1 MDKEILNIEAEY
13 WNSITSDAWKTTR
26 AMSLICDKKAINNR
40 FIAGNEMTLSQ
51 IPKKLGVDVSLL
63 VWKFFNNYYSSNIMK
78 LSIIGTESIE
88 DLEWMAHEYFSSI
101 KNLHL
106 KGFHYRPQPYVNFP
120 KGRAIKM
127 VSSSKVN
134 WLIVLY
140 YLESLIDE

>member
-26 AMSLICDKKAINNR
+26 AMTLICDKKAINNW

-78 LSIIGTESIE
+78 LSIIGIE
-88 DLEWMAHEYFSSI
+88 PLEELERMAHEYFSSI

-106 KGFHYRPQPYVNFP
+106 KGFHYSP
-120 KGRAIKM
+120 
-127 VSSSKVN
+127 
-134 WLIVLY
+134 
-140 YLESLIDE
+140 